1 MRVFSRMCNVHCLP
15 HWRSFVPVR
24 VSVTVMA
31 PGFYPRSN
39 DVSASLA
46 AAEMRST
53 LTVNATDPTEEAKKI
68 QSANRSDV
76 SKLVEV
82 AAATYARPG
91 FEAAD
96 QSFTPHVYQ
105 NYSRV
110 VTVVAN
116 HGAARSNALNWLMRG
131 EFAPGAVSE
140 CYYEPDWDPHAP
152 FVRKEHLAFASEMGY
167 SLWKWILLALLL
179 GIAGVFGCSSC
190 SRRCSAAAVVSSVTY
205 MHGYVTVHDR
215 TLI

>member
-1 MRVFSRMCNVHCLP
+1 MCNVHCLP

-68 QSANRSDV
+68 QSANGSDV

-152 FVRKEHLAFASEMGY
+152 FVRKEHLALRPRWATRCGSGSCSRSSSASPA
-167 SLWKWILLALLL
+167 SS
-179 GIAGVFGCSSC
+179 GCSSC
-190 SRRCSAAAVVSSVTY
+190 SRRCSAARSSSA
-205 MHGYVTVHDR
+205 R
-215 TLI
+215 